1 MHTKQNGE
9 HMSYC
14 ILRVAKLQR
23 ANVAS
28 SASHNFRER
37 PTPNADSSRTH
48 SNITH
53 GPQDTKQLVAA
64 MDKRL
69 ESVEKIRKNAVCVI
83 EYLMT
88 ASPEFFQSASI
99 QQRDNYLDSAEQ
111 WLIERHG
118 AENIICCTRHLD
130 ETSPHI
136 CAYVVPITSNGKLNA
151 SYWLDGRKKLS
162 DMQTDFAQAVGQSF
176 KLERGIEGSLAT
188 HTTIQQFYASLN
200 SPVKKPFLLATVD
213 VLPQVAGERSHLDK
227 MESADQIAKR
237 ISMAANE
244 YFQPAIAAGNTAK
257 LERKRADELER
268 TARRLDRE
276 LQIAKNDL
284 EYRNKQWHYQQE
296 QIRNLNK
303 ELKVAN
309 ANYELLKSMLK
320 PKELVEVAR
329 RIETNRAAI
338 QAKQAAGSERALLQS
353 LGDEETMEA
362 EQNKEEQDNDSL
374 SMG

>member
-1 MHTKQNGE
+1 
-9 HMSYC
+9 MSYC

-88 ASPEFFQSASI
+88 ASPEFFHSATI

-162 DMQTDFAQAVGQSF
+162 EMQTDFARSVGQLF

-200 SPVKKPFLLATVD
+200 SPVKAPFLLATLD
-213 VLPQVAGERSHLDK
+213 VLPQVTETRALFDK
-227 MESADQIAKR
+227 IESADQIAKR

-244 YFQPAIAAGNTAK
+244 YFQPAIAAGNTVK
-257 LERKRADELER
+257 LERKRADELKQ
-268 TARRLDRE
+268 TARRLEHD
-276 LQIAKNDL
+276 LQIARNDL
-284 EYRNKQWHYQQE
+284 EYRKKQWDYQQE
-296 QIRNLNK
+296 QITNLNN
-303 ELKVAN
+303 ELKIAN
-309 ANYELLKSMLK
+309 ANYELLKSVLK

-329 RIETNRAAI
+329 RIEANRAAI
-338 QAKQAAGSERALLQS
+338 QAKQTAENEPALLQF

-362 EQNKEEQDNDSL
+362 EQKKQEQNNDSQN
-374 SMG
+374 MC